1 MEVKIF
7 PNPLIITRENEN
19 DYFQSYLTIK
29 NLSNNIIIFKVFLSQ
44 KSMSYTVKPILSF
57 LNPFKQMN
65 ILFTKVNHN
74 EENNIKD
81 KCLIRIYPINKSIET
96 NEEAKELINNKNYNE
111 KEVIEEIIYILN
123 DVKNSKNNDLRLKII
138 KIGKDIENLKQQLE
152 TIKINKLM
160 MKEKTNSLKQKDNK
174 KNKNENHSIIFSLFI
189 ILLTLILGAY
199 LAKIKNIYFSNQNK

>member
-123 DVKNSKNNDLRLKII
+123 DVKNSQNNDLRLKII

-199 LAKIKNIYFSNQNK
+199 LAKIKNIYFSNQNN

>member
-1 MEVKIF
+1 MDVKIF

-57 LNPFKQMN
+57 LNPFKQIN

-152 TIKINKLM
+152 TIKINKIM

-174 KNKNENHSIIFSLFI
+174 KNNNENHSITFSLFI

-199 LAKIKNIYFSNQNK
+199 LAKIKNIYFSKPK

>member
-1 MEVKIF
+1 MDVKIF

-57 LNPFKQMN
+57 LNPFKQIN

-138 KIGKDIENLKQQLE
+138 KIGKDIENLRQQLE
-152 TIKINKLM
+152 TIKINKIM

-199 LAKIKNIYFSNQNK
+199 LAKIKNIYFSKPK

>member
-1 MEVKIF
+1 MDVKIF

-57 LNPFKQMN
+57 LNPFKQIN

-152 TIKINKLM
+152 TIKINKIM

-174 KNKNENHSIIFSLFI
+174 KNNNENHSITFSLFI
-189 ILLTLILGAY
+189 ILLTLILGEY
-199 LAKIKNIYFSNQNK
+199 LAKIKNIYFSKPK